1 MEFVCN
7 SKTKSRSESWKGQV
21 VSLNDINGSYE
32 LRIESRSSIHVIV
45 GKTKHGG
52 FACMPDFGAGCHI
65 ANFRDIFWNTE
76 KLVKVL
82 GKVDGITVGAALYA
96 LADKF
101 EI

>member
-7 SKTKSRSESWKGQV
+7 NKMKSRSESWKGRV
-21 VSLNDINGSYE
+21 TSLNIGNGSYE

-45 GKTKHGG
+45 GRIKQGG
-52 FACMPDFGAGCHI
+52 FACMPDFGAGCHLI
-65 ANFRDIFWNTE
+65 NLRDIFWNTE

-96 LADKF
+96 LADKI